1 VALDAPGVSL
11 ADNWRTLGMR
21 GTGSNDVVLD
31 GVFVPEAAVA
41 VRRPSGRWHPL
52 LYVVF
57 SVAAPLVYSV
67 YLGIAE
73 SARDIALRETRRRGP
88 DVGAQMAVGEM
99 ENQLAATR
107 MAVHQMIATAEAGDY
122 GQETARAAVIGR
134 TLAGRTAVR
143 TVEKA
148 IEVVG
153 GAAFYRALGLERL
166 FRDVQAARFHQL
178 QERPETL
185 LVGRLAL
192 GLDVNE

>member
-1 VALDAPGVSL
+1 
-11 ADNWRTLGMR
+11 
-21 GTGSNDVVLD
+21 
-31 GVFVPEAAVA
+31 
-41 VRRPSGRWHPL
+41 
-52 LYVVF
+52 
-57 SVAAPLVYSV
+57 
-67 YLGIAE
+67 
-73 SARDIALRETRRRGP
+73 
-88 DVGAQMAVGEM
+88 M